1 MKTPDTIEDEIDRI
15 RLKIYE
21 ETKHMTPAQRVER
34 TRRNAEAVALECGFK
49 IVESADGR
57 RTLRRIRSDI
67 HAT

>member
-34 TRRNAEAVALECGFK
+34 TRRNAEATALKCGFK
-49 IVESADGR
+49 IVESADGK
-57 RTLRRIRSDI
+57 RTLRRIRPDRNQ
-67 HAT
+67 